1 MGGDEE
7 KESERTAQTRE
18 GTQAV
23 LQRRKKPKRRST
35 GRVQVNMDEIDPEKR
50 AARLAEQQQKQTA
63 GEEPSDDEEEEEDS
77 SLSERGESTKAT
89 TSNTNNRSTRSTP
102 LGSEN
107 GEPDYKKLYEEQLA
121 ENTKILD
128 RLRITEADLQTAR
141 ETLEAN
147 NKKNNT
153 E

>member
-1 MGGDEE
+1 MG
-7 KESERTAQTRE
+7 RLI
-18 GTQAV
+18 V
-23 LQRRKKPKRRST
+23 LPSRNTNHS
-35 GRVQVNMDEIDPEKR
+35 NHYHMFYY
-50 AARLAEQQQKQTA
+50 TA
-63 GEEPSDDEEEEEDS
+63 GTAWSEESTTSPERGQFLSSDQ

-128 RLRITEADLQTAR
+128 RLRI
-141 ETLEAN
+141 
-147 NKKNNT
+147 
-153 E
+153 